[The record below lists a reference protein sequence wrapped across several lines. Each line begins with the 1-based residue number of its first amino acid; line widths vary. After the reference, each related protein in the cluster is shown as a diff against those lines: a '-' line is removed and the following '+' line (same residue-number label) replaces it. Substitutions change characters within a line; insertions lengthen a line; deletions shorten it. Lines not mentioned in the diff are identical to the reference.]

1 MSDDKELHNNLSMLQ
16 HAVYLLLFIE
26 FLAYIVYDSSFLSL
40 ISPLILKIKQLF
52 LYSGHN
58 ILYSKLFTLVLIIIV
73 SIGTRPKKQI
83 TVSVLK
89 QIVLPISIGL
99 LIFFGASIFYFLE
112 PNTKPDFISSLELFY
127 MISSLL
133 GAVLIHIGFDNISKI
148 IYFNLGEDKFN
159 NDNEAFLQPQK
170 IVKTPFSL
178 NLPILFYYKKK
189 IHKGWFNLTN
199 PFRGS
204 LVIGTPESGKSY
216 SIIVPFIKKCISR
229 GFTML
234 VYDQK
239 YPTLAKMT
247 YHHYLLLKQNPKYD
261 KYRFHVINLSDVEYS
276 RRINPLNPKYLK
288 TLGSCIET
296 AEALMQA
303 LKKGDKSGGTDQFFT
318 QSAINYLAAVI
329 YFFTKYEGG
338 KYSTLP
344 HVLSFLTRDIGEI
357 FDTLSTQVELESL
370 LSPFSSAYKNK
381 AFSQLEQQYA
391 FLNLSKS

>member
-1 MSDDKELHNNLSMLQ
+1 MLQ

-112 PNTKPDFISSLELFY
+112 ANTKPDFISSLELFY

-216 SIIVPFIKKCISR
+216 SIIVPFIKTFYSKFISR
-229 GFTML
+229 T
-234 VYDQK
+234 K
-239 YPTLAKMT
+239 
-247 YHHYLLLKQNPKYD
+247 
-261 KYRFHVINLSDVEYS
+261 
-276 RRINPLNPKYLK
+276 RI
-288 TLGSCIET
+288 
-296 AEALMQA
+296 
-303 LKKGDKSGGTDQFFT
+303 
-318 QSAINYLAAVI
+318 
-329 YFFTKYEGG
+329 
-338 KYSTLP
+338 
-344 HVLSFLTRDIGEI
+344 I
-357 FDTLSTQVELESL
+357 F
-370 LSPFSSAYKNK
+370 Y
-381 AFSQLEQQYA
+381 
-391 FLNLSKS
+391 